1 MKRLAFL
8 LLALSLLLA
17 ACGGTPATPQE
28 EAEPT
33 EGTAAGGEMTDDA
46 MTDDATTETP
56 TTADGEMTDDAMT
69 DDATTETPT
78 TAGGEMTDD
87 ATTDDATAETPTT
100 AGGEASTDSV
110 QTLTIVPE
118 ESQVFYT
125 VDEQFLREGIVDVTA
140 VGMTQEVEGEI
151 MLDPENPQNTEIGT
165 ITVDI
170 STFESDEDRR
180 DQAIRENW
188 LESATYPIATFEPTS
203 IEGLPESY
211 TEGEE
216 LNFQIVGDLTVR
228 EQTQP
233 VTFDTVAVYDGEEL
247 RGTATTTIQMTDFGF
262 DPPNIANVL
271 RAENDALLTLEF
283 VARPQ

>member
-8 LLALSLLLA
+8 MLALSLLLV
-17 ACGGTPATPQE
+17 ACGSDTPATPQE
-28 EAEPT
+28 EAAPT
-33 EGTAAGGEMTDDA
+33 EGTAEGDA
-46 MTDDATTETP
+46 MTDDAMADTP
-56 TTADGEMTDDAMT
+56 TAEGDAMT
-69 DDATTETPT
+69 DDGET
-78 TAGGEMTDD
+78 
-87 ATTDDATAETPTT
+87 
-100 AGGEASTDSV
+100 STDSM

-125 VDEQFLREGIVDVTA
+125 VDEQFLREGIVDATA
-140 VGMTQEVEGEI
+140 VGVTQEIEGEV
-151 MLDPENPQNTEIGT
+151 MLDPENPQNTEIST
-165 ITVDI
+165 ITIDI
-170 STFESDEDRR
+170 SAFESDEERR

-233 VTFDTVAVYDGEEL
+233 VTFDTVAVYDGEAL
-247 RGTATTTIQMTDFGF
+247 RGTATTTVQMTDFGF
-262 DPPNIANVL
+262 EPPNIANVL
-271 RAENDALLTLEF
+271 RAENDALLTFEF
-283 VARPQ
+283 VARP

>member
-8 LLALSLLLA
+8 MLALALLLA
-17 ACGGTPATPQE
+17 ACGGSPTTPQE
-28 EAEPT
+28 EADPT
-33 EGTAAGGEMTDDA
+33 EATAAEDEMTDDEMAETPTAAGDEMTDDEMAETPTAADGA
-46 MTDDATTETP
+46 MTDD
-56 TTADGEMTDDAMT
+56 
-69 DDATTETPT
+69 
-78 TAGGEMTDD
+78 
-87 ATTDDATAETPTT
+87 
-100 AGGEASTDSV
+100 GEASSDSV

-140 VGMTQEVEGEI
+140 VGVTQEIEGEV
-151 MLDPENPQNTEIGT
+151 MLDPENPQNTEIST
-165 ITVDI
+165 ITIDI
-170 STFESDEDRR
+170 SAFESDEDRR

-233 VTFDTVAVYDGEEL
+233 VTFDTVAVYDGEAL
-247 RGTATTTIQMTDFGF
+247 TGTATTTVQMTDFGF
-262 DPPNIANVL
+262 EPPNIANVL
-271 RAENDALLTLEF
+271 RAENDALLTFEF
-283 VARPQ
+283 VARPQE